1 MAEANF
7 EKINSSQR
15 LRSQSNWAVN
25 YYVDCRKESARD
37 KNHNFTTPNV
47 KKGDVQAL
55 KDLGAASPHLEMF
68 LWRHWGLNLQK
79 KHPTKRTSLNAFCAF
94 LRSLK
99 DRKRVGL
106 DDVKNDKLVES
117 AFWTWKQP
125 CHAVDVPK
133 SDGFQL
139 DELLFVW
146 ALIAHYTFN

>member
-68 LWRHWGLNLQK
+68 LWRHWGLNLKK
-79 KHPTKRTSLNAFCAF
+79 KHPTKRTSLNAFALF
-94 LRSLK
+94 YDLLRIESESGSMMSKMISWMNPLSERESNHAMPLTCLNLTDFSWMSCSLS
-99 DRKRVGL
+99 G
-106 DDVKNDKLVES
+106 
-117 AFWTWKQP
+117 P
-125 CHAVDVPK
+125 
-133 SDGFQL
+133 
-139 DELLFVW
+139 
-146 ALIAHYTFN
+146 